1 MERIKV
7 RLFIKF
13 ILTSLFGLMIFSLS
27 VLWAVNF
34 LNGPPDLTK
43 QEDLI
48 FSVEMGATLNSI
60 SNALAEYGLIRY
72 PWPMILYSRLVG
84 TESDFKVG
92 VYRISHEMTLI
103 EIHDYLVEGRQQL
116 YKVTIPEGWTSR
128 QIADYLEN
136 LEITDREGFVRAV
149 GSTELIDE
157 LGLPG
162 KDLEGF
168 LYPDTYLFQKKF
180 PADKIVRVMVE
191 NFFSRLLEIYPE
203 YKDLNENELMDKII
217 LASIVE
223 REYRDPDEAPL
234 MAGVFYNRLSYNKP
248 IPLGSCATI
257 VYIIA
262 DIQNKPHPDVITYR
276 DLKIL
281 SPYNT
286 YINSGLPPG
295 PISNPGEIALK
306 ASFYPEESDYLYF
319 LLKNPESGQHEFTT
333 NLSEHNAAYN
343 LYIKKN

>member
-1 MERIKV
+1 MERV
-7 RLFIKF
+7 RVGKLIKF
-13 ILTSLFGLMIFSLS
+13 ILSLLIGLVVFSLA

-34 LNGPPDLTK
+34 LNSSSDLYEG
-43 QEDLI
+43 EDQI
-48 FSVEMGATLNSI
+48 FAIEKGATLNSI
-60 SNALAEYGLIRY
+60 SNDLTEYGLIRY
-72 PWPMILYSRLVG
+72 PRPMILYSRLMG
-84 TESDFKVG
+84 TEADFKVG
-92 VYRISHEMTLI
+92 VYRISHKKTLT

-116 YKVTIPEGWTSR
+116 FKVTIPEGWTSR
-128 QIADYLEN
+128 QIAAYLES
-136 LEITDREGFVRAV
+136 LEITDREGFLRAV
-149 GSTELIDE
+149 VSTDLIEELDI
-157 LGLPG
+157 PA
-162 KDLEGF
+162 KDFEGF
-168 LYPDTYLFQKKF
+168 LYPDTYLFQKNF
-180 PADKIVRVMVE
+180 PAEKVVRVMVE

-203 YKDLNENELMDKII
+203 YKNLDKNELLDKII

-234 MAGVFYNRLSYNKP
+234 MAGVFYNRLSHSTQ

-276 DLKIL
+276 DLEIL

-286 YINSGLPPG
+286 YINTGLPPG
-295 PISNPGEIALK
+295 PISNPGRIALK
-306 ASFYPEESDYLYF
+306 ASFYPEKSDYLYF
-319 LLKNPESGQHEFTT
+319 LLKNPESGQHVFTT